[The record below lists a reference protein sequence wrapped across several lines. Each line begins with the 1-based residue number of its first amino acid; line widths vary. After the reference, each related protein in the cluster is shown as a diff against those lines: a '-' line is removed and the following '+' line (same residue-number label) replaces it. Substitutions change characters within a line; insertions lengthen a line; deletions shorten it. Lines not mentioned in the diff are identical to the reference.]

1 MQSILQGPCTSL
13 QAVLRGDAVLSGG
26 EGVGTGTVLGIILA
40 LANDFPSSLSWTP
53 L

>member
-1 MQSILQGPCTSL
+1 MQSILQGSRTSL
-13 QAVLRGDAVLSGG
+13 RVALGGDAALSGG

-40 LANDFPSSLSWTP
+40 LANDFPPSLSWTP